1 MVSTTG
7 DIRPVRRTVGD
18 GRSEKTGENI
28 DEVVSVCEY
37 RDKRRKKDIIYIPN
51 NVEHQT
57 AQEEIK
63 LFSYF

>member
-7 DIRPVRRTVGD
+7 DIRSDEVGR
-18 GRSEKTGENI
+18 GRRSEKNGGKSTEGG
-28 DEVVSVCEY
+28 SVCEY